1 MTESQ
6 SATRDTEARS
16 VQRTEAS
23 TRGSCEV
30 ITSAR
35 RGVRCYHAELLLL
48 AARLPGAGE
57 ADIVAAEVTS
67 LVLATHAVLHPVT
80 QPGTEVTR
88 HVENVQ
94 RFRPGAVPAQAHG
107 AAHEAAGGRGAEAAI
122 HRPRPGLRP
131 QLTRALLAAA
141 QWRLEAGDT
150 AVS

>member
-35 RGVRCYHAELLLL
+35 RGVRCYHAELLL

-57 ADIVAAEVTS
+57 ADIVAAEAAS

-80 QPGTEVTR
+80 QPGARYT
-88 HVENVQ
+88 
-94 RFRPGAVPAQAHG
+94 
-107 AAHEAAGGRGAEAAI
+107 
-122 HRPRPGLRP
+122 LC
-131 QLTRALLAAA
+131 
-141 QWRLEAGDT
+141 
-150 AVS
+150 